1 MEKGSHQQTLRK
13 RKTHTDRATEKDW
26 EGQRRMQRTKLK
38 TYRRIQTKQNGKQ
51 QNNEQEIK
59 RTKTP
64 NSEQPFES

>member
-1 MEKGSHQQTLRK
+1 
-13 RKTHTDRATEKDW
+13 
-26 EGQRRMQRTKLK
+26 MQRTKIK